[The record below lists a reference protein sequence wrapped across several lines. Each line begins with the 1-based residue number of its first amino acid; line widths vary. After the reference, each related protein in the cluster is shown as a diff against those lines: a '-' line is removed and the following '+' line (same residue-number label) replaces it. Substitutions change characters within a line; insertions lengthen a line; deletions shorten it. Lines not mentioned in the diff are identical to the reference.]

1 MNFQI
6 SQTTESPTTLINQ
19 TFESTTIAT
28 KDPLPSGTGPCR
40 SCHESISPDAKGQLR
55 AIYSKTGELSG
66 QWHRNV
72 SNVVIMKVMLQT
84 ALNVIF
90 NSINMSNV
98 MFLMINHIVSNII
111 IF

>member
-40 SCHESISPDAKGQLR
+40 SCHESISPDAKVNYVPFILKPVNYQVNG
-55 AIYSKTGELSG
+55 IG
-66 QWHRNV
+66 NV

-90 NSINMSNV
+90 NSINMFNV
-98 MFLMINHIVSNII
+98 MF
-111 IF
+111 

>member
-40 SCHESISPDAKGQLR
+40 SYHESISPDAKGQLR

-66 QWHRNV
+66 QWHRKCFQCCYHEGDATDSIKCN
-72 SNVVIMKVMLQT
+72 IQ
-84 ALNVIF
+84 F
-90 NSINMSNV
+90 NKHV
-98 MFLMINHIVSNII
+98 QCYVLMINHIVSNII